1 MDEQIVK
8 SVYRQIMFLG
18 PIYAS
23 QFILI
28 CLIVYRLTKKD
39 LSQEEKKNISYAE
52 LAISFVASFV
62 FILVYGVFL
71 FFVIFSFRFI
81 HIYTCLLFLLFTPF
95 TFTVL
100 RVALENKLNEEQ
112 KLVLSVVTIPL
123 TIYTAWFTTIL
134 AVGPIHHGSR

>member
-8 SVYRQIMFLG
+8 AVYRQIMFLG
-18 PIYAS
+18 PIYFS

-28 CLIVYRLTKKD
+28 CLIVYRLTKNN

-52 LAISFVASFV
+52 LAISFIASFV
-62 FILVYGVFL
+62 LIVVYGVFL

-81 HIYTCLLFLLFTPF
+81 DIYTCLLFLLYTPF

-100 RVALENKLNEEQ
+100 RVALDNKLNEEQ
-112 KLVLSVVTIPL
+112 KHVLSVLTIPL
-123 TIYTAWFTTIL
+123 IVYAALSTTIL
-134 AVGPIHHGSR
+134 ATRP